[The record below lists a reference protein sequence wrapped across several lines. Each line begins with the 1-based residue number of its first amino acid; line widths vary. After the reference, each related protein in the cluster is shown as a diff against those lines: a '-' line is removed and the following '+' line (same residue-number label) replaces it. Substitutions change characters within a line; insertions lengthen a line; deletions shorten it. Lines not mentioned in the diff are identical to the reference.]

1 MAKGYIYKFTLEK
14 KEKKKVEVE
23 RKNKETG
30 EMETVLTT
38 KTVKTPVEFIVKKPT
53 RRIVDEA
60 EAQYAI
66 ELSKN
71 IKKGIVTKN
80 MLVKKYADTGGHLTE
95 EEAKD
100 MVRKIQ
106 RSNELANEI
115 QLLAATDK
123 DKNKKKIE
131 GLEVELLNLRQ
142 ELADLEMAM
151 QGVYEHTA
159 DARAER
165 SMLLW
170 YTIQLCG
177 ILEDQEE
184 KSFFDGIIYED
195 MLEDL
200 YEKDE
205 NGDEVEKE
213 ALSNFMLIV
222 SYWFYNNS
230 VDEKNIKQFL
240 EKSKSEG

>member
-1 MAKGYIYKFTLEK
+1 MTKGYIYKFTIDK

-23 RKNKETG
+23 RKNEETG
-30 EMETVLTT
+30 ETETVLTT

-80 MLVKKYADTGGHLTE
+80 MLVKKYADTGGPLTE

-100 MVRKIQ
+100 MVRKLQ

-115 QLLAATDK
+115 QLLSATDK

-142 ELADLEMAM
+142 ELTDLEMAM

-177 ILEDQEE
+177 ILENGEE
-184 KSFFDGIIYED
+184 KSFFEGLIYED

-205 NGDEVEKE
+205 NGDKVEKE
-213 ALSNFMLIV
+213 ALSNFMLII
-222 SYWFYNNS
+222 SYWFYNNN
-230 VDEKNIKQFL
+230 VDEKSIKEFL